1 MGFTYV
7 KVTVINP
14 VNALESDVELLVDTG
29 AVLTAVPRKIL
40 ESLGIKPIGERKLR
54 VFGGQVLERGVGAA
68 LIRYSEVQA
77 GVTIVFAEEE
87 DTPVLGATALEALGF
102 QVDPVTKRL
111 KPVELLMI
119 SNPA

>member
-14 VNALESDVELLVDTG
+14 VSALESDVKLLVDTG
-29 AVLTAVPRKIL
+29 AVLTAVPKEIL
-40 ESLGIKPIGERKLR
+40 ESLGIKPIGKRKLR
-54 VFGGQVLERGVGAA
+54 VFGGQVIERDVGAA
-68 LIRYSEVQA
+68 LIKYSEVQA
-77 GVTIVFAEEE
+77 GVTIVFAEGE

-102 QVDPVTKRL
+102 QVDPVTKQL

-119 SNPA
+119 